1 MKAILLLVQLGL
13 EKYMNEYFKD
23 YISWG
28 ATKIFADLDIEQ
40 NAPNRVPPLNQL
52 YQTKSRMSL
61 TLHLETIT
69 KHKEGL
75 V

>member
-1 MKAILLLVQLGL
+1 
-13 EKYMNEYFKD
+13 MNVD

-28 ATKIFADLDIEQ
+28 FAKLFADFTRYKNK

-52 YQTKSRMSL
+52 YQTKIRMSL

>member
-1 MKAILLLVQLGL
+1 MKAILPLAQLGS
-13 EKYMNEYFKD
+13 ECMNECRLHFLGVY
-23 YISWG
+23 
-28 ATKIFADLDIEQ
+28 TKIFADYTIRIK

-52 YQTKSRMSL
+52 YQTKIRMSL

-75 V
+75 E